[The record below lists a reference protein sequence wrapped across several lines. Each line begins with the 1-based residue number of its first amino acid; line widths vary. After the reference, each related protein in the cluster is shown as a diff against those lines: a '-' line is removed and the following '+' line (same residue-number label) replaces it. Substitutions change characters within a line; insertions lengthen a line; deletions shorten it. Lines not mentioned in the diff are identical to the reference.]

1 MSCIPSTRL
10 FAVVA
15 AMLAMLGCMQGAAA
29 QAASPAGLGDQLF
42 ATGGDITVEV
52 LAGGIAGFTSEL
64 RLYNAD
70 GTFTKLATNRETGR
84 VVTLPSRPVG
94 EELVFGIYVVDTR
107 YTYKTGPGDRNP
119 DGIEHAAVTKT
130 GERQFD
136 VGFEDLYDGGDRDYD
151 DNVFRFTGG
160 LAPNRAPVADDQ
172 ALKVAQ
178 SGSLPI
184 TLTATDPEG
193 DKLTYSIS
201 DQPLHGTLSGSGTAL
216 TYVPAAGFSGLDTF
230 AFSAADAGASDEGR
244 VTIEVTPV
252 KTTPTTP
259 TPTTGS
265 GRVDLG
271 DCPFGEV
278 TLVNVRR
285 IGSRVLLTGLAQPT
299 LAGAPVEIVEG
310 GVVIT
315 RTTIRRDGVFST
327 RVRVPSARG
336 GRVLRYQA
344 RLGVLRS
351 RNLRLRRRMVT
362 TSAKLRGGKIVF
374 SGRVAGVGRL
384 RTRPVAVLFARPRGC
399 DKDKTYVRIGSARI
413 GRNGR
418 FTVRAK
424 PLPGVGVAVYR
435 VRAKLPRR
443 IVSFTLP
450 RTIAGR

>member
-1 MSCIPSTRL
+1 MRGAWSTRL
-10 FAVVA
+10 LAVA
-15 AMLAMLGCMQGAAA
+15 AATLGMLCMHGAAA
-29 QAASPAGLGDQLF
+29 QAVTPPAGLGDQLF

-52 LAGGIAGFTSEL
+52 LPGGIAGFTSEL
-64 RLYNAD
+64 RLYDAS

-107 YTYKTGPGDRNP
+107 NTFKIGPGDRNP
-119 DGIEHAAVTKT
+119 DNVAHAVVKKT

-136 VGFEDLYDGGDRDYD
+136 VGFEDLFDGGDRDYD

-172 ALKVAQ
+172 ALTVAQ
-178 SGSLPI
+178 GGSLPV
-184 TLTATDPEG
+184 TLTATDAEG

-201 DQPLHGTLSGSGTAL
+201 DPPLHGTLSGSGTAV
-216 TYVPAAGFSGLDTF
+216 TYVPAAGFSGFDTF

-244 VTIEVTPV
+244 VTIEVTAV
-252 KTTPTTP
+252 KTP
-259 TPTTGS
+259 TPTPPKTGGS

-285 IGSRVLLTGLAQPT
+285 IGTRVLLTGLAQPT
-299 LAGAPVEIVEG
+299 LAGAPVDIIEG

-315 RTTIRRDGVFST
+315 RTTIGRDGAFST
-327 RVRVPSARG
+327 RVRVPASRG

-344 RLGVLRS
+344 RLGALRS

-362 TSAKLRGGKIVF
+362 TSARLRGGKIVF
-374 SGRVAGVGRL
+374 SGRVVGVKL
-384 RTRPVAVLFARPRGC
+384 RTRPVAVLYARPRGC
-399 DKDKTYVRIGSARI
+399 GPSATYRRIGSARI
-413 GRNGR
+413 GRDGR
-418 FTVRAK
+418 FSVRGK
-424 PLPGVGVAVYR
+424 PLPGVAVAVYR
-435 VRAKLPRR
+435 VRAKLPLK

-450 RTIAGR
+450 QAIAGR